1 MPESAFFVQKRIYF
15 HRFAGEF
22 PAIPANYGDMTEE
35 EEERV
40 CCCALN
46 MLFGFEPRIPK
57 AIVDML
63 GSASAVFRLD
73 KDGLDEIFGPYSR
86 YRGRISCSATDA
98 ACEELEKT
106 ARAGGFFIGYTD
118 RLFPALLKECP
129 DAPSGLYVRSG
140 LPAEKVFGTRP
151 AAGVVGT
158 RDVSD
163 YGREWTG
170 RIVSAMADSGASP
183 VVVSGLAYGVDVA
196 AHRKAL
202 EVSLDTVAVMATG
215 IDSVYPWQHRNI
227 AEEICGHGAL
237 VSDFPLGTS
246 PLKVNFLRRNRIIA
260 GICRSIVLVESRIR
274 GGGMVTAGLAFSYG
288 REVYALPGRAD
299 DVRSQ
304 GCNWL
309 IRTGKAEALFSVED
323 YVRSCG
329 MGNIAAHGPVKLSD
343 MLRQSYSGKADEES
357 IDAMSRILSAV
368 RRRRGISLD
377 ELCVESGLTWSSM
390 RAYVWRLESDGFL
403 TVDMQQRCCIRR

>member
-1 MPESAFFVQKRIYF
+1 
-15 HRFAGEF
+15 
-22 PAIPANYGDMTEE
+22 MTED

-86 YRGRISCSATDA
+86 YRGRISRSAADA

-106 ARAGGFFIGYTD
+106 ARAGGSFIGYTD

-129 DAPSGLYVRSG
+129 DAPSGLYFRSR
-140 LPAEKVFGTRP
+140 LPAEKVFGTRL

-158 RDVSD
+158 RDVSG

-215 IDSVYPWQHRNI
+215 IDSVYPWQHRAV
-227 AEEICGHGAL
+227 AEEICCHGAL

-246 PLKVNFLRRNRIIA
+246 PLKVNFLRRNRVIA
-260 GICRSIVLVESRIR
+260 GMCRSIVLVESRIR
-274 GGGMVTAGLAFSYG
+274 GGGMVTADLAFSYG

-299 DVRSQ
+299 DIRSQ

-323 YVRSCG
+323 YVHSSG
-329 MGNIAAHGPVKLSD
+329 MGSIPSREPVKTSD
-343 MLRQSYSGKADEES
+343 MLRRSYSGKADEKS

-377 ELCVESGLTWSSM
+377 DLCIESGLPWSSM
-390 RAYVWRLESDGFL
+390 RAYVGRLESDGFL
-403 TVDMQQRCCIRR
+403 TVDMQQRCCIRT

>member
-1 MPESAFFVQKRIYF
+1 MLESAFFVHMRICF
-15 HRFAGEF
+15 HRFVYDV
-22 PAIPANYGDMTEE
+22 PATPANYGDMTEE

-46 MLFGFEPRIPK
+46 MLFGFEPRIAK
-57 AIVDML
+57 AIIDML
-63 GSASAVFRLD
+63 GSASAVFMLD
-73 KDGLDEIFGPYSR
+73 KDGLDEMFGPYSR
-86 YRGRISCSATDA
+86 YRGRISSSAADA

-106 ARAGGFFIGYTD
+106 ARAGGSFIGYTD
-118 RLFPALLKECP
+118 RHYPALLKECP
-129 DAPSGLYVRSG
+129 DAPSGLYVRSR
-140 LPAEKVFGTRP
+140 LPPEKIFGARL

-196 AHRKAL
+196 AHRRAL

-215 IDSVYPWQHRNI
+215 IDSVYPWQHRNV
-227 AEEICGHGAL
+227 AEEICSHGAL

-260 GICRSIVLVESRIR
+260 GFCRSIVLVESRIR
-274 GGGMVTAGLAFSYG
+274 GGGMVTADLAFSYG

-299 DVRSQ
+299 DIRSQ

-309 IRTGKAEALFSVED
+309 IRTGKAEALFSAED
-323 YVRSCG
+323 YVRSSG
-329 MGNIAAHGPVKLSD
+329 MGNIAARPPVKTSD
-343 MLRQSYSGKADEES
+343 TLRQSYSGKADEES

-368 RRRRGISLD
+368 RRNRGISLD
-377 ELCVESGLTWSSM
+377 DLCAGSGLSWSSM
-390 RAYVWRLESDGFL
+390 RSYVGRLEADGFL
-403 TVDMQQRCCIRR
+403 TVDMQQRCCIRE